1 MQQDQQTATSLPQQ
15 YIVWEVNRQGKRG
28 RKTGPLSW
36 AEARILQLSLPTI
49 TGRWHCTYRIEPV
62 AIPSSEENRE
72 K

>member
-1 MQQDQQTATSLPQQ
+1 MQQDLSTTTHQGS
-15 YIVWEVNRQGKRG
+15 YMVWEVNRQGKRG